1 MNQEVIGLDFAQ
13 RVCDDNMGCSLYAFR
28 PTNPQLE
35 VLSNTDRSV
44 VWVDGNQLGKTTAM
58 LVDLVHRCRG
68 THPWQEVAKPPIN
81 AMVVGFSIEQMGQPA
96 SIMEKLWGMLPK
108 DEINKTHSFR
118 RGFGITGKPPRIE
131 FTSGP
136 GKGSVIAFG
145 TYRQD
150 VTRFSS
156 MSLHHLLA
164 DEPPPSDIM
173 AELYPRLLR
182 NQGTLRICFTPVP
195 NMPNQSWLRK
205 LIEQGKVQMHN
216 YGLAEQHCLPDGA
229 PYAFVTQSE
238 IDALEAALPPYMRG
252 MRIRGEWDPV
262 LEDRWL
268 QAFTRDTH
276 VMPLEPPAGAT
287 LIVGID
293 HGIVMGKQAAVVIAV
308 TGGRTLAPRV
318 WVLNEAVS
326 EAATTVADDA
336 SSIIHMLQEVGLSVG
351 DVDLWVGDR
360 KAGDH
365 RHLVRKSNSLLRRQL
380 AALLNLPPQLMP
392 KIKTPRKFA
401 GSVVTGL
408 TLVNAICASRFE
420 DDTPG
425 LVVSPRC
432 THLINSMWVFNGD
445 PKDPAKDVLDAMR
458 YSIERGCSQQSAL
471 TVIGRYG

>member
-1 MNQEVIGLDFAQ
+1 MTQNLSLARQIRE
-13 RVCDDNMGCSLYAFR
+13 DNMRCELYSFR
-28 PTNPQLE
+28 PTQPQQA
-35 VLSNTDRSV
+35 VLSDPERLV

-68 THPWQEVAKPPIN
+68 THPWQKDLRKPPLN
-81 AMVVGFSIEQMGQPA
+81 AMIVGFSLEQMGQPA
-96 SIMEKLWGMLPK
+96 SIMEKLWNLLPK
-108 DEINKTHSFR
+108 DEINPDNAYR

-131 FTSGP
+131 FLN
-136 GKGSVIAFG
+136 GSVIAFG

-173 AELYPRLLR
+173 AELYPRLLKE
-182 NQGTLRICFTPVP
+182 QGSLRVCFTPVP
-195 NMPNQSWLRK
+195 NMPDQSWLRK
-205 LIEQGKVQMHN
+205 LIEGGTVKMHN
-216 YGLAEQHCLPDGA
+216 YGLAEKHCLPAGS
-229 PYAFVTQSE
+229 PFPFVTQEE
-238 IDALEAALPPYMRG
+238 INALEEALPPFMRG

-268 QAFTRDTH
+268 QAFTRETH
-276 VMPLEPPAGAT
+276 VMEEEAPAGAQV
-287 LIVGID
+287 IVGID
-293 HGIVMGKQAAVVIAV
+293 HGIVMGKQAACVIAC

-318 WVLNEAVS
+318 WILNEAVS
-326 EAATTVADDA
+326 EAATTIEQDA
-336 SSIIHMLQEVGLSVG
+336 LAIIAMLQEVGLTVA

-365 RHLVRKSNSLLRRQL
+365 RHLVRKSNALLRRQL
-380 AALLNLPPQLMP
+380 ASCLKLPPQLIP
-392 KIKTPRKFA
+392 KIKTPRKYS

-420 DDTPG
+420 NQMPG

-432 THLINSMWVFNGD
+432 TNLINSMWIFNGD
-445 PKDPAKDVLDAMR
+445 PKAPEKDVLDAAR
-458 YSIERGCSQQSAL
+458 YAIEQGCSQQSAL